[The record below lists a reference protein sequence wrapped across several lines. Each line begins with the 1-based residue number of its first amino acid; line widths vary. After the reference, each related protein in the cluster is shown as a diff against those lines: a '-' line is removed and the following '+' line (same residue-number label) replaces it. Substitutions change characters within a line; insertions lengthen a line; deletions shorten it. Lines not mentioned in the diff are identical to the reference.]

1 MALFDVSKYQTPQKD
16 EVDLKATL
24 KNFQIFIQAYQNSRE
39 KVGQPRMPKVTQSYS
54 LVPPSTANV
63 GPNGLEN
70 LMIQRE
76 DDVAE
81 FQELHSLFLK
91 GYAGISH
98 PIKPEIT
105 ERKRSI
111 FFNRYILGL
120 SVSDASE
127 KTWISRDVVIEES
140 AEAVI
145 QFCHSLGLVISKKEV
160 EPFIEQII
168 D

>member
-1 MALFDVSKYQTPQKD
+1 MALFDVNKYQTPKKD

-24 KNFQIFIQAYQNSRE
+24 NGFQTFIQAYQNSRE
-39 KVGQPRMPKVTQSYS
+39 KVGQPRMPKVTQGFS
-54 LVPPSTANV
+54 LVPPSTVNV

-70 LMIQRE
+70 ILIQRE
-76 DDVAE
+76 DDKEE
-81 FQELHSLFLK
+81 FKELHGLFLK

-98 PIKPEIT
+98 PFKPEVT

-120 SVSDASE
+120 SVNDVAD
-127 KTWISRDVVIEES
+127 KTWMSRDVVIEES

-145 QFCHSLGLVISKKEV
+145 QFSHALELVIFKSET
-160 EPFIEQII
+160 EPLIEQNS